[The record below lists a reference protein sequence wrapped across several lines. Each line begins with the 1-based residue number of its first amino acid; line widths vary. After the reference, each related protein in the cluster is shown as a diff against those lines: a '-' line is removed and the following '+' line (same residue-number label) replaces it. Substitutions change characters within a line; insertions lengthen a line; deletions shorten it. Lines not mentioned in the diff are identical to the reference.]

1 MFRFTVALAT
11 AAFSYASLSSIAQ
24 AKPMV
29 ALTLSGMVVV
39 HQSSGP
45 DTFAPLEKTV
55 VKSGDEIRY
64 VIVATNKGSSAARN
78 LVPVGRIP
86 AGTEYEAGS
95 AVSKNAM
102 RPEFSVDGKSFSTA
116 PTVREHTSAGDVVK
130 KADPSTYSGVRWVG
144 GKPLAPNAAATYSYV
159 VRVK

>member
-1 MFRFTVALAT
+1 MSRFTVALTT
-11 AAFSYASLSSIAQ
+11 AALAYASLSSIAQ

-29 ALTLSGMVVV
+29 ALSLSGMVVV
-39 HQSSGP
+39 HQSTGP
-45 DTFAPLEKTV
+45 DKLVPVEQTA

-64 VIVATNKGSSAARN
+64 VIVATNSGSTAAKN
-78 LVPVGRIP
+78 LVPIGRIP

-95 AVSKNAM
+95 AVSKSAL
-102 RPEFSVDGKSFSTA
+102 RPEFSLDGKSFSTA

-130 KADPSTYSGVRWVG
+130 KANPATYADVRWVG
-144 GKPLAPNAAATYSYV
+144 GKPLAPKAAATYTYV